1 MMILR
6 FILILSCRYAAI
18 ILRLI
23 VQNTTIILFTLEIL
37 MVHQVCFIVIF
48 FIPVDHII
56 IVWLMLVVV

>member
-1 MMILR
+1 MMIMR
-6 FILILSCRYAAI
+6 FILILSCRYPAI

-37 MVHQVCFIVIF
+37 MVHQVCLIVIF
-48 FIPVDHII
+48 FITVDHII

>member
-1 MMILR
+1 MIMH

-37 MVHQVCFIVIF
+37 VIYQVCLIVIF
-48 FIPVDHII
+48 FVTIDHII

>member
-1 MMILR
+1 MIVR

-37 MVHQVCFIVIF
+37 VIYQVCLIVIF
-48 FIPVDHII
+48 FVAIDHII